1 MAEFYDTDGSPLTMM
16 EWSAKSELKRTE
28 DYGRVGSDEVSLD
41 GVAVWV
47 STVWLGI
54 DMGHGLV
61 GVPII
66 FETAI
71 FAMGGRV
78 EIIDRYATWDAAADG
93 HRWVVERLRSGK
105 ELGRLRE
112 LES

>member
-1 MAEFYDTDGSPLTMM
+1 MPEFYDIDGSPLDMP
-16 EWSAKSELKRTE
+16 EWSAKSARKRTE

-54 DMGHGLV
+54 DMGWGL
-61 GVPII
+61 GPVPII
-66 FETAI
+66 FETAV
-71 FAMGGRV
+71 FAFGGRV

-105 ELGRLRE
+105 ELMRLRE
-112 LES
+112 LEP